1 MRLSLN
7 NKIYT
12 KLLNLFQLSRIYNL
26 LYPPVKAEAAAAC
39 WAAMAIRA
47 CWVAAVE
54 LVIEAIEAAEA
65 IEAMD
70 VAVDTATWPPTA
82 AGLAMP
88 VAVMKN
94 I

>member
-1 MRLSLN
+1 MSYHFQNVKGFMSVVVPFSEKHNCKQKFVNKILCTVTSNSFTDKVVLKN

-47 CWVAAVE
+47 C
-54 LVIEAIEAAEA
+54 
-65 IEAMD
+65 
-70 VAVDTATWPPTA
+70 
-82 AGLAMP
+82 
-88 VAVMKN
+88 
-94 I
+94 